1 MDSLEASLWCTVNN
15 DTYENAV
22 ITAVNLGNDTD
33 TIGAITGS
41 LNGVIY
47 GENNIPERWKN
58 KLKKKNYI
66 EELSDQFIN
75 TISCQNKIK
84 R

>member
-58 KLKKKNYI
+58 KLKKKDYI